1 MKYRA
6 EYSEECE
13 YWVVLNEE
21 RHFSSGGYAKDQAIR
36 MANELNAGLEN
47 NMEKPAIAIDK
58 DAIRFAYG
66 DGEYNLFW
74 KDLFRNTNRGGRT
87 SFQTEIMDH
96 LYNMYNECVKN
107 DIEPCYEEDEEGW
120 IDLYGRYENS

>member
-1 MKYRA
+1 MGYDKGDNMKYRA

-74 KDLFRNTNRGGRT
+74 KDLFRNINRGGRT
-87 SFQTEIMDH
+87 SFQMEIMEH
-96 LYNMYNECVKN
+96 LFNMYNECVKN
-107 DIEPCYEEDEEGW
+107 DIEPCYEEDET
-120 IDLYGRYENS
+120 DCD